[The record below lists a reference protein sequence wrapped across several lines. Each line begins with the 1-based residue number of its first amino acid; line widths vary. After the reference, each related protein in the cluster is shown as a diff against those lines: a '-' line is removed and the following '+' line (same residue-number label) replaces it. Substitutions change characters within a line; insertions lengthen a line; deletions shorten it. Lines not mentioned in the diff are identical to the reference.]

1 MSDLTL
7 NTTQREVL
15 VHITREPQSTIR
27 EIAAALNITE
37 RAVLKIVAKLE
48 AMGYIERQRVGRG
61 NIYKINP
68 SILA

>member
-15 VHITREPQSTIR
+15 AHITREPQSTIR

-37 RAVLKIVAKLE
+37 RAVLKIIAKLE
-48 AMGYIERQRVGRG
+48 AMGHIERQRVGRG
-61 NIYKINP
+61 NIYRINP
-68 SILA
+68 NILA